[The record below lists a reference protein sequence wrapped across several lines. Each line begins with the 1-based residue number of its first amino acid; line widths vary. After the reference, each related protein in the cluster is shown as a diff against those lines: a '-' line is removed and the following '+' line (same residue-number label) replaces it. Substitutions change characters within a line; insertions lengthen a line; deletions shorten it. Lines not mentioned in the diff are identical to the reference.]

1 MRAEESS
8 DVDATL
14 EDGPSGE
21 GMEPWPVQ
29 LATALSEG
37 AGELRGAGRAAA
49 ELARLAGRVPFRVV
63 HDWHASTVVPLLM
76 EAATRRGE
84 GTGLLAAAGQLHTR
98 ALAGER
104 IEAAEWTATLEPA
117 LRELYRAAYPYTEA
131 HATASANAH
140 AYAMAND
147 YGAAEATRFAAGY
160 AELNTT
166 ANARSCAVANALANA
181 RAVALAY
188 ADADGRAYAATYPYA
203 RVNACA
209 FALAGP
215 DAGEG
220 EEESEARRVAFGRL
234 ADGFADSLA
243 RV

>member
-1 MRAEESS
+1 MG
-8 DVDATL
+8 ATL
-14 EDGPSGE
+14 EDGPSGD

-37 AGELRGAGRAAA
+37 AGLSCGGAGRAAA

-166 ANARSCAVANALANA
+166 ANARSCAVANALAAGDRVEGQAGRERAA
-181 RAVALAY
+181 R
-188 ADADGRAYAATYPYA
+188 
-203 RVNACA
+203 
-209 FALAGP
+209 
-215 DAGEG
+215 E
-220 EEESEARRVAFGRL
+220 RL
-234 ADGFADSLA
+234 AEGFADTLA
-243 RV
+243 RS